1 MARRQKESDAL
12 TREELA
18 ALRQR
23 LAHLSAYD
31 VERFYRTAYERCVLQ
46 PNRVPSAL
54 RMQELVTAWMLAI
67 IRKRIFLD
75 VSR

>member
-1 MARRQKESDAL
+1 MARRPKESDAL

-18 ALRQR
+18 ALRQQ

-31 VERFYRTAYERCVLQ
+31 VERFYRSAYERCVLQ

-54 RMQELVTAWMLAI
+54 RMQELVTAWKQL
-67 IRKRIFLD
+67 RRWY
-75 VSR
+75 RR

>member
-1 MARRQKESDAL
+1 MARRPKESDAL

-18 ALRQR
+18 ALRQQ

-46 PNRVPSAL
+46 LCQPYLAW
-54 RMQELVTAWMLAI
+54 MQEQTLPTASHPDDQ
-67 IRKRIFLD
+67 KPSD
-75 VSR
+75 